1 MVWAAGGVEKRTRLE
16 RPFPGRTR
24 MVHFLG
30 RYRWGSSKKSI
41 ARNPA
46 LNEAEWGTPAG
57 TKYSSPR
64 RQVRVTPSIVS
75 CISPSTTIPHWAPW
89 VCSGTVE
96 SARAW
101 NNVADAVLACRSHN
115 VTPWRGVSPSGNFRM
130 NLGNPFMDGEFAS
143 AVWRPRPA
151 KGKAG
156 HVVNKYG

>member
-1 MVWAAGGVEKRTRLE
+1 
-16 RPFPGRTR
+16 

-30 RYRWGSSKKSI
+30 RYRLGSSKKPI

-46 LNEAEWGTPAG
+46 LNEGEWGTPAG

-101 NNVADAVLACRSHN
+101 NSVADAVLACRSHN
-115 VTPWRGVSPSGNFRM
+115 VTPWRGVSASGE
-130 NLGNPFMDGEFAS
+130 LPLKS
-143 AVWRPRPA
+143 WRPLLAGGVGSGGWRVLPA
-151 KGKAG
+151 RGEARHPWSQG
-156 HVVNKYG
+156 

>member
-1 MVWAAGGVEKRTRLE
+1 
-16 RPFPGRTR
+16 

-30 RYRWGSSKKSI
+30 RYRLGSSKKSI

-46 LNEAEWGTPAG
+46 LNEAEWGTPDG

-64 RQVRVTPSIVS
+64 RHVRVTPSIVN

-89 VCSGTVE
+89 GCSGTVE

-115 VTPWRGVSPSGNFRM
+115 VTPWRGVSASGHFRM
-130 NLGNPFMDGEFAS
+130 DSGDSFLVGEFGS
-143 AVWRPRPA
+143 AVFRPPSA
-151 KGKAG
+151 NDNAG
-156 HVVNKYG
+156 RSVTKHG

>member
-1 MVWAAGGVEKRTRLE
+1 
-16 RPFPGRTR
+16 

-30 RYRWGSSKKSI
+30 RYRFGSSKKSI

-64 RQVRVTPSIVS
+64 RHVRVTPSIVN

-115 VTPWRGVSPSGNFRM
+115 VTPWRGVSASGNFRK
-130 NLGNPFMDGEFAS
+130 NSGNPFMDGEFAS
-143 AVWRPRPA
+143 AGLRARP
-151 KGKAG
+151 GKDKARHG
-156 HVVNKYG
+156 LTKDGWAPQRKATWET

>member
-1 MVWAAGGVEKRTRLE
+1 
-16 RPFPGRTR
+16 

-30 RYRWGSSKKSI
+30 RYRFGSSKKSI

-46 LNEAEWGTPAG
+46 LNEPEWGTPDG

-64 RQVRVTPSIVS
+64 RHVRVTPSIVN

-89 VCSGTVE
+89 VCSATVE

-115 VTPWRGVSPSGNFRM
+115 VTPWRGVFASGNFRM
-130 NLGNPFMDGEFAS
+130 YSGNTVLDWEIRFAVS
-143 AVWRPRPA
+143 MSRPA
-151 KGKAG
+151 NEKTRHDG
-156 HVVNKYG
+156 